1 LQYGFLSSGGTIV
14 PNSGLPLPGNAVDVD
29 EILRQYDRY
38 IVALAR
44 KELPHIAMHTDVL
57 EDDIDEI
64 AQMARIK
71 LSSALRKGPIGNLN
85 AYVKKIVRSQRIDL
99 LRKYKYTLPIII
111 DEEGEIQQGK
121 VLFLYNRDSSDPA
134 QELEQQQQFT
144 HIVEK
149 MVEEVLKLP
158 RKQQYA
164 FICLLKDHAS
174 ETLPLLCALVQ
185 HGIDVESAQWSKK
198 PGERQSQ
205 RSSLSMARK
214 KLLAAR
220 KDWSAS

>member
-1 LQYGFLSSGGTIV
+1 V
-14 PNSGLPLPGNAVDVD
+14 PETGLPQQGNTVNVD
-29 EILRQYDRY
+29 EILKQYDSY
-38 IVALAR
+38 IIALAH
-44 KELPHIAMHTDVL
+44 KELPHIAIHMGVL

-71 LSSALRKGPIGNLN
+71 LSSALKKGPIGNLN

-99 LRKYKYTLPIII
+99 LRKYKYTLPLII
-111 DEEGEIQQGK
+111 DEEGEIQQQGK
-121 VLFLYNRDSSDPA
+121 VMFLYSRGSPNLA
-134 QELEQQQQFT
+134 EEFEQQEQLT
-144 HIVEK
+144 YVVDR

-158 RKQQYA
+158 CKQQYA
-164 FICLLKDHAS
+164 FICLLKDHGS

-185 HGIDVESAQWSKK
+185 HGIDVESVQWSKK

-214 KLLAAR
+214 KLQAAR

>member
-1 LQYGFLSSGGTIV
+1 MPRLCPPSQ
-14 PNSGLPLPGNAVDVD
+14 GNTVDVD
-29 EILRQYDRY
+29 EILREYDAF
-38 IVALAR
+38 IVALAC
-44 KELPHIAMHTDVL
+44 KELSYITTHMDVQD
-57 EDDIDEI
+57 EIDEV

-85 AYVKKIVRSQRIDL
+85 AYVRRIVRSQRIDL
-99 LRKYKYTLPIII
+99 YRKYKYTLPLII

-121 VLFLYNRDSSDPA
+121 AIFLHSGSSSDPA

-144 HIVEK
+144 YLVEK
-149 MVEEVLKLP
+149 MVEVVLKLP

-164 FICLLKDHAS
+164 FVCLLKDHAS

-185 HGIDVESAQWSKK
+185 HGIDVASAQWSKK
-198 PGERQSQ
+198 PDERQSQ
-205 RSSLSMARK
+205 RSSLSIARK

-220 KDWSAS
+220 KDWSAF

>member
-1 LQYGFLSSGGTIV
+1 V
-14 PNSGLPLPGNAVDVD
+14 PTAGLPEQENTLDVNVD
-29 EILRQYDRY
+29 EILEQYEAY

-44 KELPHIAMHTDVL
+44 KELPHIAMHMDVL

-71 LSSALRKGPIGNLN
+71 LNSALGKGPIGNLA
-85 AYVKKIVRSQRIDL
+85 AYVKKIVHSQRIDL
-99 LRKYKYTLPIII
+99 LRKYRYTLPIII
-111 DEEGEIQQGK
+111 NDDGEIQQQGK
-121 VLFLYNRDSSDPA
+121 VMFLCSRSLD
-134 QELEQQQQFT
+134 LEQEFEQQEQLAY
-144 HIVEK
+144 IVDK
-149 MVEEVLKLP
+149 MVEDILKLP

-185 HGIDVESAQWSKK
+185 HGIDVKSIQWSKK
-198 PGERQSQ
+198 PGERRSQ

-214 KLLAAR
+214 KLRAAR

>member
-1 LQYGFLSSGGTIV
+1 LS
-14 PNSGLPLPGNAVDVD
+14 
-29 EILRQYDRY
+29 
-38 IVALAR
+38 
-44 KELPHIAMHTDVL
+44 
-57 EDDIDEI
+57 
-64 AQMARIK
+64 
-71 LSSALRKGPIGNLN
+71 
-85 AYVKKIVRSQRIDL
+85 DL
-99 LRKYKYTLPIII
+99 
-111 DEEGEIQQGK
+111 
-121 VLFLYNRDSSDPA
+121 V
-134 QELEQQQQFT
+134 QELEQQERFAY
-144 HIVEK
+144 IVEK

-198 PGERQSQ
+198 PDERQSQ

-220 KDWSAS
+220 KDWSAF